1 MFPNVNVSLFTIN
14 IPTFKGEKFI
24 HQKPDNMQR
33 EMMSMKVFLASPL
46 FSEAERDFNSKVAK
60 RLRNRGFEAWLA
72 QESPFIHEGTS
83 KEKEKI
89 YEEDISALKACDVV
103 VAVLDGAEVDSGVAF
118 EMGYAVAIR
127 KPVVGLKTD
136 HRAFSKVEDINLM
149 LEVPLIRLCNNIDDV
164 ITELKKSNCP
174 K

>member
-1 MFPNVNVSLFTIN
+1 MVF
-14 IPTFKGEKFI
+14 
-24 HQKPDNMQR
+24 
-33 EMMSMKVFLASPL
+33 MKVFIAAPL
-46 FSEAERDFNSKVAK
+46 FSEAERYFNSKMAK
-60 RLRNRGFEAWLA
+60 RLRDRGFEVWLA

-89 YEEDISALKACDVV
+89 YEEDISALKACDVI

-118 EMGYAVAIR
+118 EMGYAVAIG

-149 LEVPLIRLCNNIDDV
+149 LEMPLIKLCSSIDDV
-164 ITELKKSNCP
+164 ITELKNLF
-174 K
+174 